1 MFLTDYLVGFYFNV
15 RFNGIPIS
23 FQEVSGIS
31 KEMAVEE
38 VVSGG
43 ENRFKYR
50 LPTVS
55 SSQNLILKRAITPID
70 SAFTAWLSASLDN
83 GLALPIVKVLLTVE
97 LLGSN
102 GLPMAGWVFHDAY
115 PVKYAMSDLKSQ
127 DNQLAIESIELAY
140 TYFDIL

>member
-15 RFNGIPIS
+15 RFNGVPIS

-97 LLGSN
+97 LLGSS

-115 PVKYAMSDLKSQ
+115 PVKYVMSDLKSQ